1 MNEER
6 KLREIEARNK
16 MLDEEKK
23 KSEEDLKQ
31 RIALEENRRKTSEYL
46 DSLM

>member
-23 KSEEDLKQ
+23 KSEEDLKK

-46 DSLM
+46 DSL